1 MTWTTKRI
9 VWTAIL
15 SLVALVILVWG
26 GYALSVAL
34 SGPKGVGDAIKQKNS
49 ASNWT
54 AAQAEFE
61 DRYEQVKT
69 LDRKIKLHRDTLDKD
84 PDNTILQTNLTGVT
98 SACMSAVAD
107 YNADSKKYLMEEFK
121 SADLPYQIDDTLPA
135 TDCR

>member
-1 MTWTTKRI
+1 M
-9 VWTAIL
+9 L
-15 SLVALVILVWG
+15 SWG
-26 GYALSVAL
+26 GYAFSVAM

-54 AAQAEFE
+54 RAQAEFE
-61 DRYEQVKT
+61 DRYEQVKA
-69 LDRKIKLHRDTLDKD
+69 LDRKIKVHREALDKD
-84 PDNTILQTNLTGVT
+84 PSNGILQTNLTGVT

-121 SADLPYQIDDTLPA
+121 SADLPYQIDDALAT